1 MHAKSLQSC
10 LTLWDPVDHS
20 SPGSSVHGILQ
31 ARILNLDA
39 MPSFRHLP
47 LLETEPTFLMS
58 PALEGRFFTTS
69 ATWEAHIHSDNVIL
83 FSAENKWAI
92 KQLKSMETWM
102 HFTKWKKPV
111 WKNFKW
117 LQPYD
122 ILLKANYGE
131 SEKDQWLPGVGGR
144 DK

>member
-1 MHAKSLQSC
+1 
-10 LTLWDPVDHS
+10 
-20 SPGSSVHGILQ
+20 
-31 ARILNLDA
+31 
-39 MPSFRHLP
+39 
-47 LLETEPTFLMS
+47 
-58 PALEGRFFTTS
+58 
-69 ATWEAHIHSDNVIL
+69 
-83 FSAENKWAI
+83 
-92 KQLKSMETWM
+92 M